1 MPAMPMTAY
10 NRIAAALRDQ
20 VLSGSWDGSHQL
32 PTERA
37 LCERFQTSRITI
49 RRALQ
54 ILEDEQLV
62 ERHQG
67 VGTFIKS
74 NPERKIPLLT
84 TDYFGSIQ
92 THAPD
97 ITRRLEY
104 LRTAAAGDDT
114 ARALQCVAGAKVL
127 EGVRVDLLRDE
138 PIATDCVFIVQQF
151 ADRLD
156 MTHFE
161 EMDFLAVWAR
171 RQRISLDYCTQTIE
185 AARAVKPVTGLLGI
199 KTNEII
205 LKETNV
211 VTAAGGVPAGLF
223 ITHYRHDVFR
233 FECTIDLKSRGTL
246 AKRHG

>member
-1 MPAMPMTAY
+1 MSSTAY
-10 NRIAAALRDQ
+10 NRVAATLRDQ
-20 VLSGSWDGSHQL
+20 ILAGSWEGSHQL
-32 PTERA
+32 PTERE

-54 ILEDEQLV
+54 ILEEEQLV

-97 ITRRLEY
+97 LTRSLEY
-104 LRTAAAGDDT
+104 LKTTEADEET
-114 ARALQCVAGAKVL
+114 ARLLTVAPGEMVL
-127 EGVRVDLLRDE
+127 EAVRVDRLRDE
-138 PIATDCVFIVQQF
+138 PIATDRVVVVETY

-156 MTHFE
+156 MAQFA
-161 EMDFLAVWAR
+161 EMNFLALWAR
-171 RQRISLDYCTQTIE
+171 KQRIELDYCTQSIE
-185 AARAVKPVTGLLGI
+185 ATTARKTIAGYLGI
-199 KTNEII
+199 KSGDIV

-211 VTAAGGVPAGLF
+211 VTVEGGHPAGLF

-233 FECTIDLKSRGTL
+233 FETTIDLKSRGL
-246 AKRHG
+246 IAKRHG

>member
-1 MPAMPMTAY
+1 MPMTAY
-10 NRIAAALRDQ
+10 NRVAAVLRDQ
-20 VLSGSWDGSHQL
+20 ILSGSWDGRLQL
-32 PTERA
+32 PTERE
-37 LCERFQTSRITI
+37 LCEQFQTSRITI

-97 ITRRLEY
+97 ITRTLEY
-104 LRTAAAGDDT
+104 LRTADADAET
-114 ARALQCVAGAKVL
+114 ARALQLFPGATVL
-127 EGVRVDLLRDE
+127 EGVRVDRLRDE
-138 PIATDCVFIVQQF
+138 PIATDRVLIVQQF
-151 ADRLD
+151 GDRLD
-156 MTHFE
+156 LTHFG
-161 EMDFLAVWAR
+161 EMDFLALWAR
-171 RQRISLDYCTQTIE
+171 RQRIELDYCTQSIE
-185 AARAVKPVTGLLGI
+185 ATRAVRPITALLDI
-199 KTNEII
+199 KTNDIV

-211 VTAAGGVPAGLF
+211 VTVTGGTPAGLF

-233 FECTIDLKSRGTL
+233 FESTIDLKSRGTL
-246 AKRHG
+246 ARRHG

>member
-1 MPAMPMTAY
+1 MQSTAY
-10 NRIAAALRDQ
+10 NRVAATLRDQ
-20 VLSGSWDGSHQL
+20 ILSGTWEGSNQL
-32 PTERA
+32 PTERE

-74 NPERKIPLLT
+74 NPERRIPLLT

-97 ITRRLEY
+97 LSRRLEY
-104 LRTAAAGDDT
+104 LRTAT
-114 ARALQCVAGAKVL
+114 ADEITAKALQLAPREAVL
-127 EGVRVDLLRDE
+127 EGVRVDRLREE
-138 PIATDCVFIVQQF
+138 PIATDQVFIVQRF

-156 MTHFE
+156 IAHFE
-161 EMDFLAVWAR
+161 EMDFLALWAR
-171 RQRISLDYCTQTIE
+171 RQRIALDYCTQSIE
-185 AARAVKPVTGLLGI
+185 ATRAPKSIATLLNI
-199 KTNEII
+199 KTNDIV

-211 VTAAGGVPAGLF
+211 VTVSGGIPAGLF
-223 ITHYRHDVFR
+223 TTHYRHDVFR
-233 FECTIDLKSRGTL
+233 FESTIDLKSRGTL
-246 AKRHG
+246 GKSHG

>member
-1 MPAMPMTAY
+1 MPMTAY
-10 NRIAAALRDQ
+10 NRVAAVLRDQ
-20 VLSGSWDGSHQL
+20 ILSGSWEGRLQL
-32 PTERA
+32 PTERE
-37 LCERFQTSRITI
+37 LCEQFQTSRITI

-97 ITRRLEY
+97 ITRTLEF
-104 LRTAAAGDDT
+104 LRTAEADEET
-114 ARALQCVAGAKVL
+114 ARALQLFPGATVL
-127 EGVRVDLLRDE
+127 EGVRIDRLRDE
-138 PIATDCVFIVQQF
+138 PIATDRVLIVQKF
-151 ADRLD
+151 GDRLD
-156 MTHFE
+156 LTHFG
-161 EMDFLAVWAR
+161 EMDFLALWAR
-171 RQRISLDYCTQTIE
+171 RQRIELDYCTQSIE
-185 AARAVKPVTGLLGI
+185 ATRAVKPVTTILDI
-199 KTNEII
+199 KTNDIV

-211 VTAAGGVPAGLF
+211 VTVTGGTPAGLF

-233 FECTIDLKSRGTL
+233 FESTIDLKSRGTI
-246 AKRHG
+246 ARRHG

>member
-1 MPAMPMTAY
+1 MQMTAY
-10 NRIAAALRDQ
+10 NRVAATLRDQ
-20 VLSGSWDGSHQL
+20 ILSGSWEGSHQL
-32 PTERA
+32 PTERE
-37 LCERFQTSRITI
+37 LCDRFQTSRITI

-97 ITRRLEY
+97 LSRRLEY
-104 LRTAAAGDDT
+104 LRTAPADDDT
-114 ARALQCVAGAKVL
+114 ARALHLKPGDTVL
-127 EGVRVDLLRDE
+127 EGVRVDRLRGE
-138 PIATDCVFIVQQF
+138 PIATDQVFIAQPF

-156 MTHFE
+156 MSHLE
-161 EMDFLAVWAR
+161 EMDFLLLWAR
-171 RQRISLDYCTQTIE
+171 RQRIVLDYCTQTIE
-185 AARAVKPVTGLLGI
+185 ATRAVKPVTTLLDI
-199 KTNEII
+199 KTNDLV

-211 VTAAGGVPAGLF
+211 VTVAGGTPAGLF

-233 FECTIDLKSRGTL
+233 FESTIDLKSRGTL
-246 AKRHG
+246 GRQHG

>member
-1 MPAMPMTAY
+1 MSNTAY
-10 NRIAAALRDQ
+10 NRVAATLRDQ
-20 VLSGSWDGSHQL
+20 ILSGSWEGRLQL
-32 PTERA
+32 PTERE
-37 LCERFQTSRITI
+37 LCARFDTSRITI
-49 RRALQ
+49 RRALE

-97 ITRRLEY
+97 ISRRLES
-104 LRTAAAGDDT
+104 LRDTALGEEA
-114 ARALQCVAGAKVL
+114 ARALRAEPGTAL
-127 EGVRVDLLRDE
+127 REAVRVDRLRGE
-138 PIATDCVFIVQQF
+138 PIATDRVLIAAAH

-156 MTHFE
+156 RSHFE
-161 EMDFLAVWAR
+161 AMDFLAVWAR
-171 RQRISLDYCTQTIE
+171 RQRIELDYCTQTIE
-185 AARAVKPVTGLLGI
+185 AARADKAVAGLLRI
-199 KTNEII
+199 KANEIV

-211 VTAAGGVPAGLF
+211 VTVSGGDPAGLF

-233 FECTIDLKSRGTL
+233 FECTIDLKSRGTI
-246 AKRHG
+246 ARRHG

>member
-1 MPAMPMTAY
+1 MQSTAY
-10 NRIAAALRDQ
+10 NRVAASLRDQ
-20 VLSGSWDGSHQL
+20 ILSGSWEGSNQL
-32 PTERA
+32 PTERD
-37 LCERFQTSRITI
+37 LCDQFQTSRITI

-97 ITRRLEY
+97 ISRRLES
-104 LRTAAAGDDT
+104 LRMASASTET
-114 ARALQCVAGAKVL
+114 ARSLQLAPGAPVL
-127 EGVRVDLLRDE
+127 EGVRVDRLRDE
-138 PIATDCVFIVQQF
+138 PIATDRVSIVQEF
-151 ADRLD
+151 AGRLD
-156 MTHFE
+156 IAHFE
-161 EMDFLAVWAR
+161 EMDFLAQWAR
-171 RQRISLDYCTQTIE
+171 RQRIELDYCTQSIE
-185 AARAVKPVTGLLGI
+185 ATRAEKAIAQLLAI
-199 KTNEII
+199 KTHDIV

-211 VTAAGGVPAGLF
+211 VTVVGGIPAGLF

-233 FECTIDLKSRGTL
+233 FETTIDLKARGMIG
-246 AKRHG
+246 KRHG

>member
-1 MPAMPMTAY
+1 MPMTAY
-10 NRIAAALRDQ
+10 NRVAAVLRDQ
-20 VLSGSWDGSHQL
+20 ILSGSWDGRLQL
-32 PTERA
+32 PTERE
-37 LCERFQTSRITI
+37 LCEQFQTSRITI

-97 ITRRLEY
+97 ITRTLEY
-104 LRTAAAGDDT
+104 LRTADADAET
-114 ARALQCVAGAKVL
+114 ARTLQLFPGATVL
-127 EGVRVDLLRDE
+127 EGVRVDRLRDE
-138 PIATDCVFIVQQF
+138 PIATDRVLIVQQF
-151 ADRLD
+151 GDRLD
-156 MTHFE
+156 LTHFG
-161 EMDFLAVWAR
+161 EMDFLALWAR
-171 RQRISLDYCTQTIE
+171 RQRIELDYCTQSIE
-185 AARAVKPVTGLLGI
+185 ATRAVRPITALLDI
-199 KTNEII
+199 KTNDIV

-211 VTAAGGVPAGLF
+211 VTVTGGRPAGLF

-233 FECTIDLKSRGTL
+233 FESTIDLKSRGTL
-246 AKRHG
+246 ARRHG

>member
-1 MPAMPMTAY
+1 MQATAY
-10 NRIAAALRDQ
+10 NRVAATLRDQ
-20 VLSGSWDGSHQL
+20 ILSGSWDGRHQL
-32 PTERA
+32 PTERE
-37 LCERFQTSRITI
+37 LCAEFQTSRITI

-97 ITRRLEY
+97 ISRQLEY
-104 LRTAAAGDDT
+104 LRTAEADEET
-114 ARALQCVAGAKVL
+114 ARALHLLPGAAVL
-127 EGVRVDLLRDE
+127 EGVRIDRLRDE
-138 PIATDCVFIVQQF
+138 PIATDRVLIVQNF

-156 MTHFE
+156 RSHFA
-161 EMDFLAVWAR
+161 EMDFLALWAR
-171 RQRISLDYCTQTIE
+171 RQRIELDYCTQTIE
-185 AARAVKPVTGLLGI
+185 ATRAVKPVTGLLGI
-199 KTNEII
+199 KTNDIV

-211 VTAAGGVPAGLF
+211 VTAAGGVRAGLF

-233 FECTIDLKSRGTL
+233 FESTIDLKARGNL
-246 AKRHG
+246 ARRHG

>member
-1 MPAMPMTAY
+1 MQATAY
-10 NRIAAALRDQ
+10 NRVAATLRDHI
-20 VLSGSWDGSHQL
+20 LSGTWKGSNQL
-32 PTERA
+32 PTERE
-37 LCERFQTSRITI
+37 LCDEFQTSRITI

-74 NPERKIPLLT
+74 NPERRIPLLT

-97 ITRRLEY
+97 LSRRLEY
-104 LRTAAAGDDT
+104 LRTSSADDAT
-114 ARALQCVAGAKVL
+114 AKALHLTSGEAVL
-127 EGVRVDLLRDE
+127 EAVRVDRLRE
-138 PIATDCVFIVQQF
+138 APIATDQVFIAQRF

-156 MTHFE
+156 IAHFG
-161 EMDFLAVWAR
+161 EMNFLALWAR
-171 RQRISLDYCTQTIE
+171 RQRIELDYCTQSIE
-185 AARAVKPVTGLLGI
+185 ATRAVKPTTNLLNI
-199 KTNEII
+199 KSNDIV

-211 VTAAGGVPAGLF
+211 VSVSGGVPAGLF

-233 FECTIDLKSRGTL
+233 FESTIDLKSRGTL
-246 AKRHG
+246 GKPHG

>member
-1 MPAMPMTAY
+1 MSMTAY
-10 NRIAAALRDQ
+10 NRVAAALRDQ
-20 VLSGSWDGSHQL
+20 ILSGSWEGRLQL
-32 PTERA
+32 PTERE
-37 LCERFQTSRITI
+37 LCAQFQSSRITI

-97 ITRRLEY
+97 ISRRLES
-104 LRTAAAGDDT
+104 LRMVEADATT
-114 ARALQCVAGAKVL
+114 ARVLQLFPGAAVL
-127 EGVRVDLLRDE
+127 EAVRVDRLRGE
-138 PIATDCVFIVQQF
+138 PIATDRVQIIQRY

-156 MTHFE
+156 RSHFE

-171 RQRISLDYCTQTIE
+171 RQRIDLDYCTQRIE
-185 AARAVKPVTGLLGI
+185 ATRAEKPVTALLGI
-199 KTNEII
+199 KAHEIV

-211 VTAAGGVPAGLF
+211 VTVAGGVPAGLF
-223 ITHYRHDVFR
+223 TTHYRHDVFR
-233 FECTIDLKSRGTL
+233 FESTIDLKSRGTI
-246 AKRHG
+246 ARRHG